1 MAALLDS
8 LLVGLLDSLLVD
20 SMIWKLEK
28 VWETV
33 SKIKKQL
40 IALDTYKKSQN
51 SSQGIKSIPIR

>member
-40 IALDTYKKSQN
+40 IAFHTYKKPQN
-51 SSQGIKSIPIR
+51 ISQGIKRIPIR